1 MKAIL
6 LLAALLCVAF
16 QSALAAGEL
25 PRTQA
30 CVVDTQ
36 RHTNTDTVTRLVFST
51 VLNAETNTGVR
62 VHFRE
67 FNLGARSYVQLT
79 SLKDQHVQKL
89 DAANMTNWFATSAV
103 FNGDRVLL
111 ELYVAPGES
120 GIRAVVDY
128 LVLPCDCG
136 PPLPVRTPTAIET
149 LCGPDDRVA
158 STDNRVGR
166 TSRGCTAWLIS
177 NGAVLSAGHCVPN
190 GATFMVNIPPSGADG
205 TLANSAPDDQFPI
218 VPGSEMFVWD
228 QNGTPANAGDDIDF
242 VIFGLNPDN
251 LGRRAHARLGFFR
264 VTTAVPANGAVTRTT
279 GVGTDNTPPGSTG
292 NFNAQNQTLQTSTG
306 GFAGQQDL
314 GMAGTGRIIRHSYA
328 VDTTGGNSGSPI
340 IWEANGFTIG
350 VHTAGG
356 CSSDGSGAN
365 SGTSFNQA
373 NLAAAVEN
381 FPGPNTRYLD
391 TVTYP
396 GAPADTGSIF
406 APDHNLRAA
415 HDRVPGGGAISIVA
429 GAYVGVAN
437 RGTFTKPMTLVAPVG
452 PVTLGQ

>member
-6 LLAALLCVAF
+6 LLAALSCMAF
-16 QSALAAGEL
+16 QSALAAGEP

-36 RHTNTDTVTRLVFST
+36 RHTNTGTVTRLAFST

-136 PPLPVRTPTAIET
+136 PPLPVRTPIAIET
-149 LCGPDDRVA
+149 LCGPDNRVA
-158 STDNRVGR
+158 STDNRIGR
-166 TSRGCTAWLIS
+166 TSQRCTAWLIS

-228 QNGTPANAGDDIDF
+228 QNGTPANAGDDIDYVMF
-242 VIFGLNPDN
+242 RLNPDN
-251 LGRRAHARLGFFR
+251 LGRRAPERLGFFR
-264 VTTAVPANGAVTRTT
+264 VTTAVPANGAVIRIT
-279 GVGTDNTPPGSTG
+279 GVCTDNTPPGSTG
-292 NFNAQNQTLQTSTG
+292 DLNAQNQTLQTSTG

-314 GMAGTGRIIRHSYA
+314 SMAGTGRIIRHSYA

-365 SGTSFNQA
+365 SGTSR
-373 NLAAAVEN
+373 
-381 FPGPNTRYLD
+381 T
-391 TVTYP
+391 
-396 GAPADTGSIF
+396 
-406 APDHNLRAA
+406 
-415 HDRVPGGGAISIVA
+415 
-429 GAYVGVAN
+429 
-437 RGTFTKPMTLVAPVG
+437 
-452 PVTLGQ
+452 